1 MNPFAG
7 NYCGYTYTAVGYRYS
22 RLQQNSVI
30 DPLSLSTLRNAINL
44 ASSLNGGSSIFLS
57 IPARILNLEGGFF
70 FKGMYKNIIT
80 VAAIGK

>member
-1 MNPFAG
+1 LDTGIQDYNKIQ
-7 NYCGYTYTAVGYRYS
+7 
-22 RLQQNSVI
+22 LLI
-30 DPLSLSTLRNAINL
+30 LSLSLFTLRNVINL

>member
-1 MNPFAG
+1 
-7 NYCGYTYTAVGYRYS
+7 VGIRI
-22 RLQQNSVI
+22 LQLDTGIQDYNKI
-30 DPLSLSTLRNAINL
+30 QLLILSLSTLRNAINL

>member
-1 MNPFAG
+1 
-7 NYCGYTYTAVGYRYS
+7 VGIRI
-22 RLQQNSVI
+22 LQLDTGIQDYNKIQLLILSLSV
-30 DPLSLSTLRNAINL
+30 SLSTLRYAINL

>member
-1 MNPFAG
+1 LDTGIQDYNKIQLLIL
-7 NYCGYTYTAVGYRYS
+7 S
-22 RLQQNSVI
+22 
-30 DPLSLSTLRNAINL
+30 LSLSTLRNAINL